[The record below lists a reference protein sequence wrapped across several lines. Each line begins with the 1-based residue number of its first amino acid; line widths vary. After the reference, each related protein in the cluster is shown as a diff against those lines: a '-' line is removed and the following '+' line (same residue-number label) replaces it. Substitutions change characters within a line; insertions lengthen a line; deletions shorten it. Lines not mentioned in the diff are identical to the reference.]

1 MSNSLIFVW
10 AIAVYGLAVFVAA
23 YAVLRT
29 RSENQQLRARVQK
42 LEAMLRSREPGRAG
56 DIAEEEVTRAGGVT
70 SDGDADRFH
79 E

>member
-10 AIAVYGLAVFVAA
+10 AIAVYALAVFVAA

-29 RSENQQLRARVQK
+29 RSENQQLRERVQK
-42 LEAMLRSREPGRAG
+42 LEAMLRLRELGRAG
-56 DIAEEEVTRAGGVT
+56 DVAEKEVARAGGAT